1 MMEAHMIEPITATV
15 KQFETISG
23 LRSTSIYNLI
33 RSGDIVSVTVGRRRL
48 IVLESY
54 RRYLSARLAATG
66 RGEPARIDA
75 SADGS
80 AAPTT
85 STLLN
90 ILDG

>member
-1 MMEAHMIEPITATV
+1 MIEPITATV

-66 RGEPARIDA
+66 RGKPERGDGLD
-75 SADGS
+75 DGS
-80 AAPTT
+80 VATET
-85 STLLN
+85 SKLLN
-90 ILDG
+90 IFDD